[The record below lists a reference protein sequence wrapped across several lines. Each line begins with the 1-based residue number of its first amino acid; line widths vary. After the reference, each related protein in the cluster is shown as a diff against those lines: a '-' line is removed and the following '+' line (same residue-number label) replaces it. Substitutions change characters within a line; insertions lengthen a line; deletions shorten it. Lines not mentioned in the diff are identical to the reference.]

1 MAFFLKKHKNIENY
15 ITFKNKTSNQLQV
28 FIEMFGI
35 QLYNNE
41 EIRLMHI
48 NYVSGN
54 SIRRVLFMAKFTIVD
69 KETCIACG
77 ACGAAAPDIYDYDD
91 EGIAFVTL
99 DDNQGTTEVP
109 EVLLDDMMDALEG
122 CPTDSI
128 KVADESFDGDA
139 TKFE

>member
-1 MAFFLKKHKNIENY
+1 MRNALPIFLLETFHESLFNY
-15 ITFKNKTSNQLQV
+15 WEGF
-28 FIEMFGI
+28 
-35 QLYNNE
+35 
-41 EIRLMHI
+41 
-48 NYVSGN
+48 
-54 SIRRVLFMAKFTIVD
+54 FMAKYTIVD

-99 DDNQGTTEVP
+99 DDNQGIVEIP
-109 EVLLDDMMDALEG
+109 DVLVDDMMDAFEG

-128 KVADESFDGDA
+128 KVADESFDGNP

>member
-1 MAFFLKKHKNIENY
+1 
-15 ITFKNKTSNQLQV
+15 
-28 FIEMFGI
+28 
-35 QLYNNE
+35 
-41 EIRLMHI
+41 
-48 NYVSGN
+48 
-54 SIRRVLFMAKFTIVD
+54 MAKYTIVD

-99 DDNQGTTEVP
+99 DDNQGIVEIP
-109 EVLLDDMMDALEG
+109 EVLIDDMMDAFEG

-139 TKFE
+139 LKFD